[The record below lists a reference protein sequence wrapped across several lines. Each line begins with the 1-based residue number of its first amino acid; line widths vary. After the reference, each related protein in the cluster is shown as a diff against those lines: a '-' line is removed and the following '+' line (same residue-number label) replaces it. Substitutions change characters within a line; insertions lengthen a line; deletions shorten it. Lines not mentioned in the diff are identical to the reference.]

1 MNYRATFTALILFAS
16 ACATTPNAKITSN
29 IDAPTP
35 QLVGRWIF
43 SPGDSSLAQD
53 PKAAK
58 SDEAIES
65 PAGATLSLGE
75 GGVVTARAGDF
86 VRRGTWKVSAG
97 TLKMIIDPPPER
109 RELSFVPRVEID
121 QLTLQ
126 GPDGSI
132 LVYLRD
138 PFVALPSPS
147 QIPIPTP
154 KKLAPAPTKPVVVP
168 PKK

>member
-1 MNYRATFTALILFAS
+1 MNHCATFTALILFAS

-126 GPDGSI
+126 GSDGSI

>member
-1 MNYRATFTALILFAS
+1 MNHRATFTALILFTS

-53 PKAAK
+53 PNAAK

-75 GGVVTARAGDF
+75 GGVVTARVGDF

>member
-1 MNYRATFTALILFAS
+1 MNHRATFTALILFAS

-53 PKAAK
+53 PNAAK

>member
-1 MNYRATFTALILFAS
+1 VNHRATFAGLILFTS
-16 ACATTPNAKITSN
+16 ACTTTPNAKIIGN
-29 IDAPTP
+29 IDEPSP

-58 SDEAIES
+58 PDDAIES

-75 GGVVTARAGDF
+75 GGVVTARAGEF

-109 RELSFVPRVEID
+109 RELSFVPRVEKD

-126 GPDGSI
+126 GSDGSV

-168 PKK
+168 PTK

>member
-1 MNYRATFTALILFAS
+1 MNHRATFTALILFAS

>member
-1 MNYRATFTALILFAS
+1 MNHRATFTALILFAS

-65 PAGATLSLGE
+65 PAGASLSLGE

-126 GPDGSI
+126 GSDGSI

>member
-1 MNYRATFTALILFAS
+1 MNHRATFTALILFAS

-53 PKAAK
+53 PNAAK

-147 QIPIPTP
+147 QIPTP

>member
-1 MNYRATFTALILFAS
+1 MNHRAILVALILFAS
-16 ACATTPNAKITSN
+16 ACATTPNAKKTGNVDES
-29 IDAPTP
+29 AP

-43 SPGDSSLAQD
+43 SPGDSVLAQD

-75 GGVVTARAGDF
+75 GGVVTARAGEF

-126 GPDGSI
+126 GSDGSV

>member
-1 MNYRATFTALILFAS
+1 VNHRATFTALILFAS

-65 PAGATLSLGE
+65 PAGASLSLGE

-126 GPDGSI
+126 GSDGSI

>member
-1 MNYRATFTALILFAS
+1 MNHRATFAALILFAS

-43 SPGDSSLAQD
+43 SPGDSTLAQD

-58 SDEAIES
+58 SDEAIDS

-126 GPDGSI
+126 GSDGSV

-168 PKK
+168 PTK

>member
-1 MNYRATFTALILFAS
+1 VNHRATFTALILFAS

-126 GPDGSI
+126 GSDGSI

-168 PKK
+168 PTK

>member
-126 GPDGSI
+126 GSDGSI

>member
-1 MNYRATFTALILFAS
+1 MNHRATFTALILFTS

-75 GGVVTARAGDF
+75 GGVVTARAGEF

-126 GPDGSI
+126 GSDGSI

-154 KKLAPAPTKPVVVP
+154 KKLAPAPTRPVVVP
-168 PKK
+168 PTK